1 MYQVIIRQVVST
13 PNGVEAIE
21 LLNESSPTLCD
32 AGILIE
38 NHPGI
43 HLMAVDITIV
53 GPFPNE
59 L

>member
-1 MYQVIIRQVVST
+1 MYQIIINQIVKT
-13 PNGVEAIE
+13 PDGVAKLE
-21 LLNESSPTLCD
+21 LVNESSPTLCD
-32 AGILIE
+32 VAILIE

-43 HLMAVDITIV
+43 HLMLVDINIV